1 MLGVLIVRLGG
12 YNAFEKIMSL
22 CIGIMVITVFITALL
37 LVPDWL
43 QVLKGL
49 FVPTIPQIAQ
59 GGLAWTIALMGGVG
73 GTVTI
78 LCYGYWIR
86 EQGRFKPKDLI
97 MSRFDLASGYIMTAI
112 FGISM
117 VIIGSTIQVEGRG
130 AFLIIQ
136 LADKLV
142 AEIGWLGKW
151 AFLLGAWSAIFSSL
165 LGVWQSVPYIFS
177 DIIRLIKEESPKSI
191 NKVDTKSF
199 SYKGYLYA
207 LALIPVFGLWIG
219 FSQIQKLYAIIGALF
234 IPMLALALLI
244 LNTRAKFAAETY
256 RNRPLTTLCLIAILL
271 FFLLAGG
278 LTIIN

>member
-1 MLGVLIVRLGG
+1 
-12 YNAFEKIMSL
+12 
-22 CIGIMVITVFITALL
+22 
-37 LVPDWL
+37 
-43 QVLKGL
+43 
-49 FVPTIPQIAQ
+49 
-59 GGLAWTIALMGGVG
+59 
-73 GTVTI
+73 
-78 LCYGYWIR
+78 
-86 EQGRFKPKDLI
+86 

-130 AFLIIQ
+130 ASLIIQ

-151 AFLLGAWSAIFSSL
+151 AFLIGAWSAIFSSL

-177 DIIRLIKEESPKSI
+177 DIIRLIKEESLKSI

-244 LNTRAKFAAETY
+244 LNTRAKFAAVTY